1 MEEDKEKKG
10 LKPESEAEK
19 KPETEETKSQQTATG
34 LEKGSEQRNKELAE
48 EKAQEIKKGINE
60 QGELWIEPSDELK
73 DALDEAVKS
82 FEKVEEERKKKAE
95 LPPKPSEEELKLKL
109 EIIDLKHRMRD
120 LEMELEKKAKEI
132 KQNYEQAMM
141 IKRQFDDYK
150 ARMMKEKA
158 DWFNYGYEPVLKE
171 LLLVMDNLERAIKHT
186 EEGQNFDALKQGIE
200 LTHRQFLNIL
210 EKFGVKQI
218 KAVGEAFDPNYHEA
232 MNQVLT
238 DQHPPGI
245 VLEEYGKGY
254 IFKDRLLRPS
264 RVMISAL
271 PEKDKNLEGQKA
283 KDEDKEKS
291 SPDSNNEDKGGE

>member
-19 KPETEETKSQQTATG
+19 EPETEGIKPEQTATG
-34 LEKGSEQRNKELAE
+34 REKGLEQENKELAE
-48 EKAQEIKKGINE
+48 EKEEIKKGINE
-60 QGELWIEPSDELK
+60 QGELWIEPSEELK
-73 DALDEAVKS
+73 DALEEAVKS
-82 FEKVEEERKKKAE
+82 FEKAEEERKKKSE

-109 EIIDLKHRMRD
+109 EIIDLKHRVRD

-171 LLLVMDNLERAIKHT
+171 LLLVIDNLERAIKHT
-186 EEGQNFDALKQGIE
+186 EGSQNFDALKEGIE
-200 LTHRQFLNIL
+200 LTHRQFLTLL

-218 KAVGEAFDPNYHEA
+218 KAVGEAFNPNYHEA
-232 MNQVLT
+232 MNQVFT
-238 DQHPPGI
+238 DQHPPGM
-245 VLEEYGKGY
+245 VLEEYSKGY

-271 PEKDKNLEGQKA
+271 PEKEKDLEVQTEV
-283 KDEDKEKS
+283 DENKEKA